1 MINLMNLMRIECIFV
16 LIAASLFL
24 LTCYEPVDPIA
35 PKGMEMNV
43 YLVSSLD
50 NSEIAFSPETID
62 TLKIVD
68 IGRQYR
74 LKILMAGLSQF
85 DSIAIVI
92 KTEVDSFKEILP
104 YRFSWTDILWT
115 EPDTV
120 TDTMRRTITVI
131 GYANGLLP
139 IKKQCAIQMKILF
152 STPSIDTTFNEDV
165 ACLIGLKAVGPS
177 EDSLDFFIP
186 GLFEYRKMFSSSSLN
201 LIRNG
206 KDTATLNFLPLGYPG
221 TYTIP
226 IVVTNSQ
233 KIRSDT
239 FFFRADVEYVDL
251 EPVIDSIKGDTVVVE
266 GEPLLLEIHFSN
278 IDGDT
283 GLSLH
288 CDDKPQNALLLQ
300 FVDGHRGKATL
311 TLNTAI
317 GDTGTDTISFT
328 VTDNGV
334 LTKEVKFSYTVR
346 KNSILNSIVIASGKG
361 GYVDALYHNV
371 KHTISEITSSDTIEL
386 SFPDSA
392 ICNIFPNT
400 GYHIADVIVDGLSK
414 GRIPTYCFKDVRA
427 SHEIRAEFELDQYS
441 FFLVS
446 DGHGT
451 VTPPITTKIDHGTV
465 LEIAAVADDGYHF
478 VRWSTSG
485 KVITADSLSVRTTV
499 TVMDDSA
506 KITALFKADSVAIT
520 VQPVSRSV
528 FEGDSVAFLVMA
540 TGLDLKYQ
548 WIKGDTSV
556 NGAVASKFSTI
567 ALLPDDKA
575 SVRCI
580 VYNTVNCDTSTG
592 AVLSVKRHSVH
603 PTGISIISGSAQM
616 FAGDSATLVVSGGAL
631 YGDSTSWVW
640 YSAACG
646 GSFVGKG
653 DTITVTPLATT
664 TYYVRA
670 EGPGDTTRCAVITI
684 MKKHSIHPTGISI
697 ISGSAQ
703 MCAGDSATL
712 VVSGGVLYGDSTSWV
727 WYSAACEGSFVGKGD
742 TITVTP
748 QATTTYYV
756 RAEGPG
762 DTTRCAAIAI
772 SVNTNS
778 IPPSVMFANPSTVC
792 PGVPSVLS
800 FAGGILGT
808 GAQWKW
814 YKGSCGDNSAVAGTG
829 ASIVVTPNVTT
840 TYYLRAEGQCA
851 TTICIPNTVK
861 NYTFVQAKLIET
873 DLTIIG
879 DTAKLR
885 LVSPSPAVP
894 ANDWKWFENN
904 YKSSYVD
911 STPSINKFPR
921 SPTVYYAHDM
931 GNGKCD
937 TTFIDTVYVDSIN
950 PFASYPFF
958 ATTDY
963 LLRNEST
970 LKSRYQLDLTGTA
983 ICSSSAMTPN
993 GIDTVA
999 IFRGD
1004 HYLQTPE
1011 FPFFPGNEFTVSFWF
1026 RTESMKGQYL
1036 FWVSNSGARLD
1047 SLKGDTLR
1055 VTSIFNGDASK
1066 NTDALKIKC
1075 QQWYFFVYKLVA
1087 VTSTKFK
1094 IETWVCDTT
1103 SIRTKDVLEST
1114 RLFNRNSNMIFGAKS
1129 SSDTCKYIGKL
1140 DKIKI
1145 FGYPI
1150 TENKIDIERFKY
1162 RDGID

>member
-300 FVDGHRGKATL
+300 SVDGHRGKATL

-328 VTDNGV
+328 VTDNGA

-414 GRIPTYCFKDVRA
+414 GRIPTYCFKDVQA
-427 SHEIRAEFELDQYS
+427 SHEIRAEFELNQYS

-451 VTPPITTKIDHGTV
+451 VTPSIITKIDHGTV

-478 VRWSTSG
+478 VMWSTSG
-485 KVITADSLSVRTTV
+485 MVIPADSLAVRTTATV
-499 TVMDDSA
+499 TGDSA
-506 KITALFKADSVAIT
+506 KITALFKADSAVIT
-520 VQPVSRSV
+520 VQPVGRSV
-528 FEGDSVAFLVMA
+528 FDGDSVEFSVIA
-540 TGLDLKYQ
+540 TGLDIKYQ
-548 WIKGDTSV
+548 WIKSDIPV

-567 ALLPDDKA
+567 ALLSDDEA
-575 SVRCI
+575 SIRCI
-580 VYNTVNCDTSTG
+580 VYNTMNCDTSDA

-616 FAGDSATLVVSGGAL
+616 CAGDTVKLVVTGGTLSNNA
-631 YGDSTSWVW
+631 SWVW

-653 DTITVTPLATT
+653 DTLTVA
-664 TYYVRA
+664 
-670 EGPGDTTRCAVITI
+670 
-684 MKKHSIHPTGISI
+684 
-697 ISGSAQ
+697 
-703 MCAGDSATL
+703 
-712 VVSGGVLYGDSTSWV
+712 
-727 WYSAACEGSFVGKGD
+727 
-742 TITVTP
+742 P

-778 IPPSVMFANPSTVC
+778 IPPIVMFANPSTVC

-840 TYYLRAEGQCA
+840 TYYLRAEGQCT

-1055 VTSIFNGDASK
+1055 VTSFFNGDASK

-1075 QQWYFFVYKLVA
+1075 QQWYFFTYKLIA

-1114 RLFNRNSNMIFGAKS
+1114 RLFNRNSYMIFGAKS